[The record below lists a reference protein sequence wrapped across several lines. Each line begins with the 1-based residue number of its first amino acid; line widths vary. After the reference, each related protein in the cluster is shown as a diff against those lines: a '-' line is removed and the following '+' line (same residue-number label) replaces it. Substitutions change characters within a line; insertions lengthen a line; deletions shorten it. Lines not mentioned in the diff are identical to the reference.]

1 MKIIEKFN
9 QKQAKIGVVGLGYVG
24 LPLAI
29 GFAQNGHRVL
39 GIDVDQFK
47 ADEINAGRSYIQHID
62 GVGIAKYSKSG
73 LLSATVDFSQASG
86 CDALIIC
93 VPTPLSGHHEPD
105 LSYVINTL
113 EALLPYLREEQVISL
128 ESTTYPGTT
137 EEELRPRIESRGF
150 KIGENFYLAYSPER
164 EDPGNPE
171 FSSVNIPKVMGG
183 STPSCSKV
191 AQALYECVVEKVVPV
206 RSTQVAEFAKLLEN
220 IYRSVNIGLV
230 NELKIAADK
239 MGVDIWEVIE
249 AASTKPFGFKAF
261 YPGPGLGGHCIPID
275 PFYLTWKAKEY
286 GVHTRF
292 IELAGE
298 INESMPKYVVQN
310 TSKALN
316 TRKKSINGSSMLLLG
331 LAYKE
336 NVDDMRESPTFHIM
350 DQLRELGA
358 EVSYFD
364 PHIPIITPTREHADW
379 AGLES
384 VTWDET
390 LISQFDCVIICTDHK
405 CFNYQQLVDWADV
418 VLDTRNALSKAGVTP
433 KENQLF
439 QS

>member
-9 QKQAKIGVVGLGYVG
+9 QKQATIGVVGLGYVG

-47 ADEINAGRSYIQHID
+47 ADEINAGRSYIEHID
-62 GVGIAKYSKSG
+62 GAGIAKYSKSG
-73 LLSATVDFSQASG
+73 LLRATVDFSLASE

-105 LSYVINTL
+105 LSYVIQTL
-113 EALLPYLREEQVISL
+113 EALLPHLRAEQVISL

-137 EEELRPRIESRGF
+137 EEELRPRIESQGF
-150 KIGENFYLAYSPER
+150 TIGENFYLAYSPER

-171 FSSVNIPKVMGG
+171 FSSTNIPKVMGG
-183 STPSCSKV
+183 STENCSKV
-191 AQALYECVVEKVVPV
+191 AQALYECVVEKVIPV
-206 RSTQVAEFAKLLEN
+206 KSTKVAEFSKLLEN

-230 NELKIAADK
+230 NELKIAADR
-239 MGVDIWEVIE
+239 MGIDIWDVID

-275 PFYLTWKAKEY
+275 PFYLTWKAKEF

-298 INESMPKYVVQN
+298 INESMPAYVVRN
-310 TSKALN
+310 ATKALN
-316 TRKKSINGSSMLLLG
+316 TRKKSINGSAVLLMG

-336 NVDDMRESPTFHIM
+336 NVDDMRESPTFQIM
-350 DQLRELGA
+350 DELKQLGA
-358 EVSYFD
+358 DVSYFD
-364 PHIPIITPTREHADW
+364 PHIPVITPTREHADW
-379 AGLES
+379 TGLEGIQ
-384 VTWDET
+384 WNEET
-390 LISQFDCVIICTDHK
+390 LNAFDCVIIATDHK
-405 CFNYQQLVDWADV
+405 RFDYKELVEWAD
-418 VLDTRNALSKAGVTP
+418 LIIDTRNAVAKSGVTADA
-433 KENQLF
+433 NQLF
-439 QS
+439 LS

>member
-1 MKIIEKFN
+1 MEIIEKFN

-62 GVGIAKYSKSG
+62 GAGIAKYSKSG

-191 AQALYECVVEKVVPV
+191 AQALYECVVEQVVPV

-316 TRKKSINGSSMLLLG
+316 TRKKSINASSVLLMG

-364 PHIPIITPTREHADW
+364 PHIPMITPTREHADW

>member
-9 QKQAKIGVVGLGYVG
+9 QKQATIGVVGLGYVG

-47 ADEINAGRSYIQHID
+47 ADEINAGRSYIEHID
-62 GVGIAKYSKSG
+62 GAGIAKYSKSG
-73 LLSATVDFSQASG
+73 LLSATIDFSLASE

-105 LSYVINTL
+105 LSYVIQTL
-113 EALLPYLREEQVISL
+113 EALLPHLRAEQVISL

-137 EEELRPRIESRGF
+137 EEELRPRIESQGF
-150 KIGENFYLAYSPER
+150 TIGENFYLAYSPER

-171 FSSVNIPKVMGG
+171 FSSTNIPKVMGG
-183 STPSCSKV
+183 STENCSKV
-191 AQALYECVVEKVVPV
+191 AQALYECVVEKVIPV
-206 RSTQVAEFAKLLEN
+206 KSTKVAEFSKLLEN

-230 NELKIAADK
+230 NELKIAADR
-239 MGVDIWEVIE
+239 MGIDIWDVID

-275 PFYLTWKAKEY
+275 PFYLTWKAKEF

-298 INESMPKYVVQN
+298 INESMPAYVVRN
-310 TSKALN
+310 ATKALN
-316 TRKKSINGSSMLLLG
+316 TRKKSINGSAVLLMG

-336 NVDDMRESPTFHIM
+336 NVDDMRESPTFQIM
-350 DQLRELGA
+350 DELKQLGA
-358 EVSYFD
+358 DVSYFD
-364 PHIPIITPTREHADW
+364 PHIPVITPTREHADW
-379 AGLES
+379 TGLEGIQ
-384 VTWDET
+384 WNEET
-390 LISQFDCVIICTDHK
+390 LNAFDCVIIATDHK
-405 CFNYQQLVDWADV
+405 RFDYKELVEWAD
-418 VLDTRNALSKAGVTP
+418 LIIDTRNAVATSGVTADA
-433 KENQLF
+433 NQLF
-439 QS
+439 LS

>member
-9 QKQAKIGVVGLGYVG
+9 QKKAKIGVVGLGYVG

-47 ADEINAGRSYIQHID
+47 ADEVNAGRSYIEHID
-62 GVGIAKYSKSG
+62 GAGIGKYSKSG
-73 LLSATVDFSQASG
+73 LLSATVDFSQASE

-113 EALLPYLREEQVISL
+113 EALLPHLREEQVISL

-164 EDPGNPE
+164 EDPGNPD

-183 STPSCSKV
+183 STPNCSKV
-191 AQALYECVVEKVVPV
+191 AQALYECVVEQVVPV

-286 GVHTRF
+286 GMHTRF

-316 TRKKSINGSSMLLLG
+316 TRKKSINGSSVLLMG

-350 DQLRELGA
+350 DQLKQLGA

-364 PHIPIITPTREHADW
+364 PHIPVITSTREHSDW
-379 AGLES
+379 TGLGS

-390 LISQFDCVIICTDHK
+390 SISHFDCVIICTDHQ

-433 KENQLF
+433 KENQRF

>member
-1 MKIIEKFN
+1 MEIIEKFN

-47 ADEINAGRSYIQHID
+47 ADEINAGRSYIEHID
-62 GVGIAKYSKSG
+62 GAGIAKYSKSG
-73 LLSATVDFSQASG
+73 LLSATVDFSQASE

-191 AQALYECVVEKVVPV
+191 AQALYECVVEQVVPV

-390 LISQFDCVIICTDHK
+390 LISQFDCVSICTDHQ

>member
-9 QKQAKIGVVGLGYVG
+9 QKQATIGVVGLGYVG

-47 ADEINAGRSYIQHID
+47 ADEINAGRSYIEHID
-62 GVGIAKYSKSG
+62 GAGIAKYSKSG
-73 LLSATVDFSQASG
+73 LLSATIDFSLASE

-105 LSYVINTL
+105 LSYVIQTL
-113 EALLPYLREEQVISL
+113 EALLPHLRAEQVISL

-137 EEELRPRIESRGF
+137 EEELRPRIESQGF
-150 KIGENFYLAYSPER
+150 TIGENFYLAYSPER

-171 FSSVNIPKVMGG
+171 FSSTNIPKVMGG
-183 STPSCSKV
+183 STENCSKV
-191 AQALYECVVEKVVPV
+191 AQALYECVVEKVIPV
-206 RSTQVAEFAKLLEN
+206 KSTKVAEFSKLLEN

-230 NELKIAADK
+230 NELKIAADR
-239 MGVDIWEVIE
+239 MGIDIWDVID

-275 PFYLTWKAKEY
+275 PFYLTWKAKEF

-298 INESMPKYVVQN
+298 INESMPAYVVRN
-310 TSKALN
+310 ATKALN
-316 TRKKSINGSSMLLLG
+316 TRKKSINGSAVLLMG

-336 NVDDMRESPTFHIM
+336 NVDDMRESPTFQIM
-350 DQLRELGA
+350 DELKQLGA
-358 EVSYFD
+358 DVSYFD
-364 PHIPIITPTREHADW
+364 PHIPVITPTREHADW
-379 AGLES
+379 TGLEGIQ
-384 VTWDET
+384 WNEET
-390 LISQFDCVIICTDHK
+390 LNAFDCVIIATDHK
-405 CFNYQQLVDWADV
+405 RFDYKELVEWAD
-418 VLDTRNALSKAGVTP
+418 LIIDTRNAVAKSGVTADA
-433 KENQLF
+433 NQLF
-439 QS
+439 LS

>member
-9 QKQAKIGVVGLGYVG
+9 QKQATIGVVGLGYVG

-47 ADEINAGRSYIQHID
+47 ADEINAGRSYIEHID
-62 GVGIAKYSKSG
+62 GAGIAKYSKSG
-73 LLSATVDFSQASG
+73 LLRATVDFSLASE

-113 EALLPYLREEQVISL
+113 EALLPYTREEQVISL

-164 EDPGNPE
+164 EDPGNRE

-191 AQALYECVVEKVVPV
+191 AQALYECVVEKVIPV
-206 RSTQVAEFAKLLEN
+206 KSTKVAEFSKLLEN

-230 NELKIAADK
+230 NELKIAADR
-239 MGVDIWEVIE
+239 MGIDIWDVID

-275 PFYLTWKAKEY
+275 PFYLTWKVKEY

-316 TRKKSINGSSMLLLG
+316 TRKKSINGSSVLLMG

-364 PHIPIITPTREHADW
+364 PHIPVVTPTREHADW
-379 AGLES
+379 TGLES

-390 LISQFDCVIICTDHK
+390 SISQFDCVIICTDHQW
-405 CFNYQQLVDWADV
+405 FNYQQLVDWADV